1 MNSMAINS
9 TAMNPTMMS
18 PVTSPLSKAPLLNSA
33 TVAEKGS
40 AAEGKDDTE
49 VRKAFDQFVGETFFS
64 QMLSSMRSMTD
75 KSAYFHGGRG
85 EEVFQKQLDQMLAQK
100 MSENSAD
107 TFTGPMFELFS
118 LQRR

>member
-1 MNSMAINS
+1 MA
-9 TAMNPTMMS
+9 
-18 PVTSPLSKAPLLNSA
+18 
-33 TVAEKGS
+33 
-40 AAEGKDDTE
+40 AAQGKDDTE

-85 EEVFQKQLDQMLAQK
+85 EEVFQEQLDQMLSQK
-100 MSENSAD
+100 MAENSAD